1 MKNKSALLRVLGGFL
16 LLASVASAFLWFYWY
31 APFLNLKSSGWWY
44 KHSPARH
51 WEEAQ
56 KHIRRSGV
64 DHDTGIAL
72 GDWGNKPWVEW
83 IMKRIQPGEDI
94 GGCGYNHLGDALAQ
108 MTNQQLEFKSDVW
121 LSWWATNQ
129 HKSQVEWI
137 REGFARRG
145 ITLEQPLTT
154 NNIIALLAIISP
166 VTHAAAVND
175 APRHTRAGLR
185 YNALRWL
192 RDAGFNPG
200 EMDVASVPKA
210 ERDMVTRGLVKYAL
224 WLGEHRLDPGK
235 LWVWGVG
242 SGGETDFYATS
253 REEMTFRWVFTVLP
267 FALAAGGILLLR
279 LTRPNTRFSPAGSAA
294 RQTSRP
300 IE

>member
-1 MKNKSALLRVLGGFL
+1 MKSKPVIFRLLGGFL
-16 LLASVASAFLWFYWY
+16 IFASGVSAFLWFHWY
-31 APFLNLKSSGWWY
+31 APLINLHSMSWWSE
-44 KHSPARH
+44 HSPRRH
-51 WEEAQ
+51 WNEAQ
-56 KHIRRSGV
+56 KQIRRSGV

-121 LSWWATNQ
+121 LAWWATNQ
-129 HKSQVEWI
+129 HKTQVEWI

-145 ITLEQPLTT
+145 IALGQPLTT
-154 NNIIALLAIISP
+154 NNIIALLTIISP
-166 VTHAAAVND
+166 TTNAVPGND

-200 EMDVASVPKA
+200 EMDFASVPEA
-210 ERDMVTRGLVKYAL
+210 ERDMVTRGFVKYAL
-224 WLGEHRLDPGK
+224 WFGEHRLDPGK
-235 LWVWGVG
+235 IWVWEVG
-242 SGGETDFYATS
+242 SGGETDFYAAS

-279 LTRPNTRFSPAGSAA
+279 LTRPSKHSSPADSAA
-294 RQTSRP
+294 MRMNRP
-300 IE
+300 KE